1 MTLATMWKGRLVGPA
16 RMVCRTV
23 VSARAVGIMAM
34 VMVMV
39 MAIRASILEYTG
51 EEEVSRG
58 EESESGRRIQNTYIP
73 SQSCL
78 VCLSLSLS
86 LYPSS

>member
-34 VMVMV
+34 VMVRV
-39 MAIRASILEYTG
+39 MTIRASILEYTG
-51 EEEVSRG
+51 EER
-58 EESESGRRIQNTYIP
+58 ESGRRMQNTYIP

-78 VCLSLSLS
+78 VSLSLS
-86 LYPSS
+86 ILLAELLTRS